1 MNGHPAMKPTLARL
15 TIGLV
20 LLLAGASCPALQG
33 VVTRVSDGDTL
44 WIRPQGGG
52 RPVKLRVQGIDAPE
66 RCQPWGEPARDR
78 LRELVLGRGVRVVEG
93 PHDEHGRQLGRLM
106 RDDIDIGAQ
115 LVREGLAWSYRWRSH
130 PGPYAA
136 EERAARAARRG
147 LFADPAAM
155 TPREFRRTHGP
166 CT

>member
-1 MNGHPAMKPTLARL
+1 MKRVCLLVAVVFAGLA
-15 TIGLV
+15 
-20 LLLAGASCPALQG
+20 ASPCLALQG

-44 WIRPQGGG
+44 WLRPQGGG

-66 RCQPWGEPARDR
+66 LCQPWGRESHDR
-78 LRELVLGRGVRVVEG
+78 LRELVLARAVRVVEG
-93 PHDEHGRQLGRLM
+93 PYDDHGRRLGRLL
-106 RDDIDIGAQ
+106 RGDVDIGAQ

-130 PGPYAA
+130 PGPYAV

-155 TPREFRRTHGP
+155 TPRAFRRAHGP